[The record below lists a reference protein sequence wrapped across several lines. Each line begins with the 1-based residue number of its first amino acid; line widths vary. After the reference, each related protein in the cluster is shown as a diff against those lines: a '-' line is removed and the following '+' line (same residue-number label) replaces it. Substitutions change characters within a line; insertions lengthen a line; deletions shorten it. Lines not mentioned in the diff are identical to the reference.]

1 MRLGWKKGVRIAA
14 AWGAL
19 AAILACGGNGSGSSG
34 GSTSTTGT
42 VFIGPGFTPDPA
54 IRTGQA
60 GGTYDGTQRGPG
72 CIGYTS
78 IVSDHMLHL
87 TGDFTN
93 LRVIARSDAD
103 IALIIAMSDGTYRC
117 NDDAEGLNP
126 IVQGPFPRGIH
137 RIYVGSLQR
146 DVRPTYTLG
155 VTEMG
160 NVTAAG
166 LQAPAQ

>member
-1 MRLGWKKGVRIAA
+1 MRVRWKRGVRIAA

-34 GSTSTTGT
+34 SSSTTGT

-54 IRTGQA
+54 IRTGTG
-60 GGTYDGTQRGPG
+60 GGTFDGTARGQG
-72 CIGYTS
+72 CVGYTGV
-78 IVSDHMLHL
+78 VSNHTLHL

-93 LRVIARSDAD
+93 LRILARSEQD
-103 IALIIAMSDGTYRC
+103 ISLIIAMSDGTYRC

-126 IVQGPFPRGIH
+126 IIEGPFPRGIH
-137 RIYVGSLQR
+137 RIYVGSYSR
-146 DVRPTYTLG
+146 DLRPDYVLG

-160 NVTAAG
+160 NVTAAS